1 MKRRQRAPAKAAPEG
16 QLTYADA
23 DALPKNAAGADVA
36 APDAAPDPDP
46 EPGDD
51 SADYAFFEDSPDPDA
66 PGPEPEPDD
75 DSADYAF
82 FEDGPDAA
90 GLPDDAPDLP
100 DPDELGDEPDPP
112 RLSLGRRMLRGL
124 GRGLLK
130 LCFWLVMV
138 ALCVLVLV
146 AGVGYF
152 LYQDTTA
159 AELPA
164 ASPTF
169 AGQPL
174 IATDYL
180 WRLPVVGP
188 VHRTFNL
195 ADSLAEAAEAAAN
208 AASEADAD
216 AADADAADAAEPIDP
231 EAVDAPGAGQDPNAG
246 AALDAPGAPAEDA
259 AAPTPLTPPEDPQLL
274 DPISSVS
281 PALVLPDGMDSQL
294 EIYPAGK
301 AEPVFSGDGAAFAS
315 FVFAENGSYDA
326 TLTLS
331 QGEVS
336 EADPSEAVGHYTY
349 HFRFTLTAKPEA
361 SLSTEVLTEGSV
373 LGLRV
378 TGLTGDLAPWV
389 SSELGGASFVRRG
402 DAWVAYFA
410 APESF
415 LAGEY
420 VLKLTYGEQ
429 SEEIPIRAAYRQTQE
444 LDTFTIDGTA
454 AIPYLGAAPANIQP
468 LFAIADPE
476 IYWADTGFI
485 QPVQGHPVRN
495 YAVIEYTDRI
505 VDPVLLAADPALAEY
520 NKTIPGRRSNNVTF
534 ATRPGAEIV
543 APADGRVVFTG
554 LAAGSRCVVI
564 EHGCGLKSLFYLL
577 ARIDVSEGDYV
588 QQGQLLGTAQGH
600 TICEVRL
607 GEAPINPWEVWG
619 NYGGL
624 SF

>member
-23 DALPKNAAGADVA
+23 DALPKNAAGADA
-36 APDAAPDPDP
+36 G
-46 EPGDD
+46 EL
-51 SADYAFFEDSPDPDA
+51 PDPDA
-66 PGPEPEPDD
+66 FSEPDE
-75 DSADYAF
+75 F
-82 FEDGPDAA
+82 G
-90 GLPDDAPDLP
+90 
-100 DPDELGDEPDPP
+100 ELGEFGGSGDEPDPP
-112 RLSLGRRMLRGL
+112 RPSLGRRMLRGL

-246 AALDAPGAPAEDA
+246 AALDAPGAPAE

-301 AEPVFSGDGAAFAS
+301 SRPVFSGDGAAFAS

-402 DAWVAYFA
+402 DAWVAYLA

>member
-1 MKRRQRAPAKAAPEG
+1 
-16 QLTYADA
+16 
-23 DALPKNAAGADVA
+23 
-36 APDAAPDPDP
+36 
-46 EPGDD
+46 
-51 SADYAFFEDSPDPDA
+51 
-66 PGPEPEPDD
+66 
-75 DSADYAF
+75 
-82 FEDGPDAA
+82 
-90 GLPDDAPDLP
+90 
-100 DPDELGDEPDPP
+100 
-112 RLSLGRRMLRGL
+112 
-124 GRGLLK
+124 
-130 LCFWLVMV
+130 
-138 ALCVLVLV
+138 
-146 AGVGYF
+146 
-152 LYQDTTA
+152 
-159 AELPA
+159 
-164 ASPTF
+164 
-169 AGQPL
+169 
-174 IATDYL
+174 
-180 WRLPVVGP
+180 
-188 VHRTFNL
+188 
-195 ADSLAEAAEAAAN
+195 
-208 AASEADAD
+208 
-216 AADADAADAAEPIDP
+216 
-231 EAVDAPGAGQDPNAG
+231 
-246 AALDAPGAPAEDA
+246 
-259 AAPTPLTPPEDPQLL
+259 
-274 DPISSVS
+274 
-281 PALVLPDGMDSQL
+281 MDSQL
-294 EIYPAGK
+294 EIYPAGE
-301 AEPVFSGDGAAFAS
+301 ARPVFSGDGAAFAS

-402 DAWVAYFA
+402 DAWVAYLA

>member
-23 DALPKNAAGADVA
+23 DALPKNAAGADA
-36 APDAAPDPDP
+36 G
-46 EPGDD
+46 EL
-51 SADYAFFEDSPDPDA
+51 PDPDA
-66 PGPEPEPDD
+66 FSEPDE
-75 DSADYAF
+75 F
-82 FEDGPDAA
+82 G
-90 GLPDDAPDLP
+90 
-100 DPDELGDEPDPP
+100 ELGEFGGSDDEPDPP
-112 RLSLGRRMLRGL
+112 RPSLGRRMLRGL

-231 EAVDAPGAGQDPNAG
+231 EAVDAPGAGQNPDAG
-246 AALDAPGAPAEDA
+246 ETGGEAEPPGLSNPAAPA
-259 AAPTPLTPPEDPQLL
+259 PLTPPEDPQLL

-294 EIYPAGK
+294 DICPAGE

-402 DAWVAYFA
+402 DAWVAYLA

-420 VLKLTYGEQ
+420 VLKLTCGEQ

>member
-23 DALPKNAAGADVA
+23 DALPKNAAGADA
-36 APDAAPDPDP
+36 G
-46 EPGDD
+46 EL
-51 SADYAFFEDSPDPDA
+51 PDPDA
-66 PGPEPEPDD
+66 FSEPDE
-75 DSADYAF
+75 F
-82 FEDGPDAA
+82 G
-90 GLPDDAPDLP
+90 
-100 DPDELGDEPDPP
+100 ELGEFGGSDDEPDPP
-112 RLSLGRRMLRGL
+112 RPSLGRRMLRGL

-246 AALDAPGAPAEDA
+246 AALDAPGAPAE
-259 AAPTPLTPPEDPQLL
+259 AAPAPLTPPEDPQLL

-294 EIYPAGK
+294 DICPAGK
-301 AEPVFSGDGAAFAS
+301 SRPVFSGDGAAFAN

-402 DAWVAYFA
+402 DAWVAYLA

-420 VLKLTYGEQ
+420 VLKLTCGEQ

-444 LDTFTIDGTA
+444 LETFTIDGTA

-505 VDPVLLAADPALAEY
+505 VDPVLLAADPALVEY